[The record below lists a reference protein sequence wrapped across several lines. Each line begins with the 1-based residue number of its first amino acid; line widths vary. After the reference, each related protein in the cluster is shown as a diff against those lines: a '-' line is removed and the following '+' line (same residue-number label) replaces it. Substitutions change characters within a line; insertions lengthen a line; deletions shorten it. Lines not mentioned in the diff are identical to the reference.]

1 MLSDMGM
8 VNIFSRGQGPHR
20 GRCSW
25 EVKGAGPPISHYG
38 LRGATQ
44 HIKSL
49 SRVGFVP
56 LSMTMMMIFDSAS
69 SGFSSNNFSAAS
81 KLDPWLNS
89 APYHF
94 SLSAVAP

>member
-1 MLSDMGM
+1 MLSDIGT
-8 VNIFSRGQGPHR
+8 VKVFSGGQGPHR
-20 GRCSW
+20 GGCSW

-56 LSMTMMMIFDSAS
+56 LSYIMKGRIGQRAEGGQRAGYGT
-69 SGFSSNNFSAAS
+69 
-81 KLDPWLNS
+81 
-89 APYHF
+89 
-94 SLSAVAP
+94 